1 MSFYS
6 KTLPV
11 ELVLLTAAIET
22 NEIETAR
29 KILHKIIPS
38 IDHLGIPQLSDQRK
52 ELHDLT
58 EAMEPLSMW
67 KSKFS
72 GFISKV
78 RLSLT

>member
-67 KSKFS
+67 KSNFS